1 MYLILRIL
9 RGLLIADFLDVQSKH
24 QKTLKLLIFK

>member
-24 QKTLKLLIFK
+24 